1 MKKLTYLIRDYFGF
15 SQTEVRGF
23 IILIALMLAFLFVPL
38 LLKSFFASSSYTDEQ
53 YQKDLALLNQTIASL
68 ESTQQAMDS
77 AQEADKENDRTYF
90 LQNVNEEA
98 VKPFA
103 FDPNTIT
110 ANQWKSLGLKP
121 YLAERI
127 VKYRTKGGK
136 FRIKSDLQK
145 IYGFPEDI
153 YQRLFTYI
161 QLPENKEDINKF
173 NQEKNNKIAS
183 QNTENQNIENTEKRE
198 LSDEK
203 SQKVEGERA
212 NTFTKKTLQVFDLNT
227 ADTTQ
232 LKQIRGIGAVISER
246 IVKFR
251 NSLGGFHSIEQ
262 VKEVYGIKEEVY
274 SELQKYAKLSKGFDV
289 KKININTADMNTL
302 KAHPYIGYKH
312 APIIVNYREQ
322 HGKFK
327 TAEDLLKIKVL
338 DEAQINK
345 LKPYL
350 DF

>member
-1 MKKLTYLIRDYFGF
+1 MKKLTYLIKDYFGF
-15 SQTEVRGF
+15 SQTEVKGF
-23 IILIALMLAFLFVPL
+23 IVLICLMLAFIFMPL
-38 LLKSFFASSSYTDEQ
+38 LLKSFFSSSNYTDQQRQE
-53 YQKDLALLNQTIASL
+53 DLTLLNQTLASL
-68 ESTQQAMDS
+68 ENQQQIKDSIQDIEKQEDKNNFTQ
-77 AQEADKENDRTYF
+77 NF
-90 LQNVNEEA
+90 NEES

-103 FDPNTIT
+103 FDPNEIS
-110 ANQWKSLGLKP
+110 AAQWKSLGLKP

-153 YQRLFTYI
+153 YQRLSPYI
-161 QLPENKEDINKF
+161 QLPENKEDIAKNKERDNNF
-173 NQEKNNKIAS
+173 KQNDNQSTTEEKV
-183 QNTENQNIENTEKRE
+183 
-198 LSDEK
+198 
-203 SQKVEGERA
+203 QKVEGERRES
-212 NTFTKKTLQVFDLNT
+212 FGRKTLQAFDLNT
-227 ADTTQ
+227 ADTAQ

-251 NSLGGFHSIEQ
+251 NNLGGFHSIEQ
-262 VKEVYGIKEEVY
+262 VKEVYGIKDEVY
-274 SELQKYAKLSKGFDV
+274 LELAKYAQLSKGFDV
-289 KKININTADMNTL
+289 KKINVNTADVNTL
-302 KAHPYIGYKH
+302 KVHPYIGYKN

-327 TAEDLLKIKVL
+327 SAEDLLKIKVL